1 MADMQTQ
8 TQLETPRIN
17 IRKEKP
23 GIRCPKCGTTR
34 TTRTESTKKYQAYE
48 CSSCGYAWQEQ
59 KVAQPPSKLN
69 CIVLMTVVIL
79 AYIIALELIP
89 SLGSIGS
96 TWIETLAVLA
106 VFAVPHELL
115 HALARRFFG
124 YRAIPIPLFFPPILG
139 ITIGPQPQKT
149 SEQVAARLAPVLLAA
164 ANFAAYCIS
173 SNDRYGMLGLLNLF
187 FTAFD
192 ILPMILPRRSRR
204 AA

>member
-1 MADMQTQ
+1 MQTEA
-8 TQLETPRIN
+8 QLETPKTN
-17 IRKEKP
+17 IPAQKP
-23 GIRCPKCGTTR
+23 GVRCPKCGATR
-34 TTRTESTKKYQAYE
+34 TTRTESTKKYRAYE

-59 KVAQPPSKLN
+59 KVLQPPSKLK
-69 CIVLMTVVIL
+69 CIAWMIIVVF
-79 AYIIALELIP
+79 AYIIGIELLP
-89 SLGSIGS
+89 SLGSLSS